1 MEQSNEQNSGQTPSD
16 PEVEEATIIL
26 EFQYTPDGRW
36 FRSDFTMKEYMEILN
51 SGILEGKSLNAVM
64 IFEHEGMDAVYDFS
78 KARQGAPA
86 WRFQ

>member
-1 MEQSNEQNSGQTPSD
+1 MEQSNEQNSGLIRSDSEESPSM
-16 PEVEEATIIL
+16 ILL

-36 FRSDFTMKEYMEILN
+36 FRSDFTRKEYMEILN
-51 SGILEGKSLNAVM
+51 SGILDGKTLNAVM

>member
-1 MEQSNEQNSGQTPSD
+1 MEQSNAQNSGQRLSEDETEFTP
-16 PEVEEATIIL
+16 ILL

-36 FRSDFTMKEYMEILN
+36 FRSDFTRKEYMEILN
-51 SGILEGKSLNAVM
+51 SGILDGKSLNAVM